1 MRVPASRVASLI
13 PLALAACGP
22 ATPAQPPPKAPAAA
36 PSKPAAPV
44 ESPARWSLHTA
55 RVGNLRARL
64 DLGTA
69 VLFGGDGGER
79 WLDKRDG
86 APPQPGSALVP
97 EAIVGIAKGGGKA
110 VWLVGAS
117 GTVYVAADPIGA
129 IDKKNAPPSPVRSPA
144 AGRAAVVAIADGGLL
159 RTADAGVTWSKI
171 DLPGAAGTIVQL
183 AMNDAGMGVALAA
196 PQRAW
201 ATDDDGATWKAVPT
215 PGIGARR
222 LVLDVNGDLMIEGV
236 EASAILKG
244 SPLRLERVARA
255 PKSDGFEFGASP
267 HAAVLGWSKAIATGR
282 GAMIGDRYL
291 EAIADP
297 DDPTRWRVGYGKIG
311 TPIEPKKV
319 AELNGCERVWA
330 GGDETALLLAC
341 DDRNNPGKTTT
352 FTAKPKTY
360 AVAGPSDRSM
370 VRLLRSDDEGKTW
383 RDDATLGSR
392 RADVGHV
399 WVAPDKSVIVDGA
412 CKRLRSGECYESM
425 PLVRPAGAKA
435 FAKIGVKGR
444 IQSIHSMAFAP
455 QGGRAYA
462 LGRSYGGPLQL
473 LVSKNGG
480 KDFTPVPLPSVA
492 AADPKAPALSAARAE
507 PGSVSV
513 DSSGLV
519 VATAIIGGEW
529 VVYTSK
535 DDGAT
540 LEATRVPHHAD
551 GLGMW
556 GKRGLAWARDGRGW
570 ETSDA
575 GATWVATAA
584 PAFPDAG
591 ALDRSVVCGAY
602 GCFVGDRATRI
613 GWGTTAAVKSV
624 EPPQPK
630 VVAASP
636 LACSTEGEWKQLGA
650 LLSPPSAYDVDQ
662 STSGRWTAI
671 RHDVAKGSVTVLLGK
686 SGAKGVEV
694 KEVPLFGP
702 AAKDTATAVLPQIE
716 GAAAIRYA
724 FKREPPPK
732 EDPKDK
738 DAKDAKLKK
747 PKPAGAIVD
756 GQKVDV
762 EVAWWVASTGAV
774 HKARITG
781 VGPLDSR
788 DVVASFKDGPALA
801 NVSLLSIAQ
810 GGVHVRPLVTR
821 AEVPLWF
828 VREGGKVERLSWPE
842 IPTKDIAGNA
852 LAMRVDAVR
861 AAGRSVVLGVA
872 GAQLWMAWANE
883 TGTAWDTRTWGLWPE
898 LRGTPSQ
905 EASWDFTY
913 VPSATGLR
921 ATVVAQWPGGSGVP
935 PAAWGAVLKGVEV
948 DPSEVVGVPTQKL
961 LGDNPSACA
970 ATDTAP
976 RVVAPW
982 SVGTRHAVVVT
993 HDGAEALMGT
1003 SFAVLRGDTK
1013 KACVVAYEARPIA
1026 RTKGDSKADSKGD
1039 AKPAPSEEGALSAL
1053 VPWSDREHA
1062 FLFRSTLTGETSV
1075 RSLRCVAAK
1084 EQPTGLSG
1092 VEGFDDR

>member
-1 MRVPASRVASLI
+1 MRVPASRVASLL

-22 ATPAQPPPKAPAAA
+22 ATPSQPPPKGPVAA
-36 PSKPAAPV
+36 PSKPAAPI

-64 DLGTA
+64 DLGTG

-97 EAIVGIAKGGGKA
+97 EAIVGIAKGAGKN

-117 GTVYVAADPIGA
+117 GTVYVAADPIGP
-129 IDKKNAPPSPVRSPA
+129 IDKKSAPPSPVRSPA

-159 RTADAGVTWSKI
+159 RSTDAGVTWSKV
-171 DLPGAAGTIVQL
+171 DLPGAAGTLVQL
-183 AMNDAGMGVALAA
+183 AMNDSGMGVALAA

-222 LVLDVNGDLMIEGV
+222 LVLDVNGDLIIEGV
-236 EASAILKG
+236 EASAMLKG

-291 EAIADP
+291 EAVADP
-297 DDPTRWRVGYGKIG
+297 DDPTRWRVGYGKLG
-311 TPIEPKKV
+311 APIEPKKV
-319 AELNGCERVWA
+319 PELNGCERVWV
-330 GGDETALLLAC
+330 GGDDTALLLAC
-341 DDRNNPGKTTT
+341 DDRNSPGKASS
-352 FTAKPKTY
+352 FPAKKS
-360 AVAGPSDRSM
+360 VASSPSERSA

-383 RDDATLGSR
+383 REDASLGSR

-399 WVAPDKSVIVDGA
+399 WVAPDKSVFVDGA
-412 CKRLRSGECYESM
+412 CKRLRSGDCYESM

-435 FAKIGVKGR
+435 FAKVGVKGR
-444 IQSIHSMAFAP
+444 IQTVHSVAFSP

-462 LGRSYGGPLQL
+462 LGRNYGGPLQL

-480 KDFTPVPLPSVA
+480 KDFAPVPLPSVA
-492 AADPKAPALSAARAE
+492 AADAKAPALAAARAE
-507 PGSVSV
+507 PGAVSV
-513 DSSGLV
+513 DASGLV
-519 VATAIIGGEW
+519 VATAMVTGEW

-540 LEATRVPHHAD
+540 IEATRVPHRVD

-556 GKRGLAWARDGRGW
+556 GKRGFAWARDGRGW
-570 ETSDA
+570 ETTDA

-591 ALDRSVVCGAY
+591 ALDRGVSCGAY

-613 GWGTTAAVKSV
+613 GWGVTTATKSV

-630 VVAASP
+630 VVAAGP
-636 LACSTEGEWKQLGA
+636 LACSGEGEWKQLGA

-662 STSGRWTAI
+662 STAGRWTAI

-686 SGAKGVEV
+686 SGPKGIEV
-694 KEVPLFGP
+694 KEVSLFGP

-724 FKREPPPK
+724 FKREAPPK
-732 EDPKDK
+732 DDPKDK

-842 IPTKDIAGNA
+842 IPSKDVAGNA
-852 LAMRVDAVR
+852 LSMRVDAVR
-861 AAGRSVVLGVA
+861 AAGRSVVLGVV

-898 LRGTPSQ
+898 LRSAPAR

-913 VPSATGLR
+913 VPSALGPR
-921 ATVVAQWPGGSGVP
+921 PAVVAQWPGGADLP
-935 PAAWGAVLKGVEV
+935 PTAWGAVLKGVEV
-948 DPSEVVGVPTQKL
+948 DPSEVVALPTQKAA
-961 LGDNPSACA
+961 GGEPSACGA
-970 ATDTAP
+970 NVTTP

-982 SVGTRHAVVVT
+982 SVGTRHPLVVT
-993 HDGAEALMGT
+993 QDGAESLMAT
-1003 SFAVLRGDTK
+1003 SYAVLRGDAK
-1013 KACVVAYEARPIA
+1013 SACVIAYEARPIA
-1026 RTKGDSKADSKGD
+1026 RPKDAKGDSKAD
-1039 AKPAPSEEGALSAL
+1039 AKPTPSEEGALSAL
-1053 VPWSDREHA
+1053 VPWSDREHS

-1075 RSLRCVAAK
+1075 RSLRCVPAK
-1084 EQPTGLSG
+1084 EQPAGLSG